1 MILDNSYRVLTNR
14 WLDCND
20 FIETDFNGSIYYPN
34 TYSIKKHI
42 NENDYI
48 NKRETIELIETQ
60 QYIVKCI
67 YFKNKR
73 N

>member
-1 MILDNSYRVLTNR
+1 MIIDNSCRVLTNR

-20 FIETDFNGSIYYPN
+20 FIFTEEDGTIYYPK
-34 TYSIKKHI
+34 TYLIKNYIK
-42 NENDYI
+42 NNDYI
-48 NKRETIELIETQ
+48 NKEETIELIETQ
-60 QYIVKCI
+60 QHIKRCL